1 MEDKPKI
8 DLKQHTVK
16 RVSRLYMLKI
26 FFYILLLAGILIY
39 YFSQS
44 GNKNEKKEVEDVKE
58 ITNITIGK

>member
-8 DLKQHTVK
+8 DFKQHAVK

-44 GNKNEKKEVEDVKE
+44 GNKDEKKEVEDVKE
-58 ITNITIGK
+58 IRNITIGE

>member
-8 DLKQHTVK
+8 DLKQHAVK

-26 FFYILLLAGILIY
+26 VFYILLLTGILIY

-44 GNKNEKKEVEDVKE
+44 ENKTEKKQVEDIKE
-58 ITNITIGK
+58 IQNIIIEE

>member
-16 RVSRLYMLKI
+16 RVSRLYILKI
-26 FFYILLLAGILIY
+26 FFYILLLAGILVY

-44 GNKNEKKEVEDVKE
+44 GNKDEKKEVEDVKE
-58 ITNITIGK
+58 IRNITIGE

>member
-26 FFYILLLAGILIY
+26 FFYILLLAGILAY
-39 YFSQS
+39 YFSQN
-44 GNKNEKKEVEDVKE
+44 GKKDEKKEVEDVKE
-58 ITNITIGK
+58 IRNITSGE

>member
-58 ITNITIGK
+58 ITNITIGE

>member
-44 GNKNEKKEVEDVKE
+44 GNKDEKKEVEDVKE
-58 ITNITIGK
+58 ITNITIGE

>member
-26 FFYILLLAGILIY
+26 FFYILLLAGILVY
-39 YFSQS
+39 YFNQS
-44 GNKNEKKEVEDVKE
+44 GKEDEKKEVEDVKE
-58 ITNITIGK
+58 IRNITIGE

>member
-44 GNKNEKKEVEDVKE
+44 GKKDEKKEVEDVKE

>member
-26 FFYILLLAGILIY
+26 FFYILLLAGILAY
-39 YFSQS
+39 YFSQ
-44 GNKNEKKEVEDVKE
+44 NRKKDEKKEVEDVKE
-58 ITNITIGK
+58 IRNITIGE